1 MENYRSERLE
11 EMKPK
16 QAEKKELSESESKEA
31 LIKPQSRLT
40 FSQSGHLAK
49 MSPLKV
55 NKGGFYLKKYKML

>member
-31 LIKPQSRLT
+31 LMKPQSRLT
-40 FSQSGHLAK
+40 SSSSVHLAK
-49 MSPLKV
+49 TASLE
-55 NKGGFYLKKYKML
+55 G